1 MDPKRLPAGSGGRG
15 PWTVSE
21 NSGKADV
28 MSLVRNT
35 AVQASLTFASRIL
48 GFARDIILAAKIGAG
63 PVGDAWATAQQF
75 PNLFRRIFA
84 EGAFASAFVPTYART
99 LEAEGPDAAH
109 AVAEDA
115 LKVLFAATAALT
127 ILAQIFMPWVLLVIH
142 GGQADDPQHYN
153 LAVLLTR
160 ITMPYLSF
168 MAIAALLSGVLNSL
182 ERFILSAG
190 APTLLNISLIP
201 AGLLGT
207 TPEITTLYAAI
218 AFFIAGLL
226 QAGVL
231 WWGATRQN
239 VKLSL
244 IGWPR
249 LTPAVKKVL
258 KLAVPGTIAASGTQI
273 NIIVS
278 QSLASFEVGAKS
290 WLYAADRLYQLPL
303 GLVGVAVGVAILP
316 RLSRAAR
323 AGDTAAGARTMD
335 EGLGLAMALTFPAA
349 AGLMI
354 APVYLIDAFFVRG
367 AFLASDAA
375 AAGAALF
382 HFAWGVP
389 AFVLIKVLAPPFFAR
404 EDTKTPMRFA
414 LVSVALNTLLGAG
427 LFFWLKQSG
436 ADGFPGLAIATSTA
450 AWVNA
455 GLLALTLKQRGWYRP
470 GARLAAGLTRAALA
484 TTILSA
490 GIWLMLW
497 QQPAIKDALYGS
509 RSLAATATVLAAAVI
524 YGAAA
529 LITGALRI
537 NDVRQALRR

>member
-1 MDPKRLPAGSGGRG
+1 
-15 PWTVSE
+15 
-21 NSGKADV
+21 

-35 AVQASLTFASRIL
+35 AVQASLTFASRML
-48 GFARDIILAAKIGAG
+48 GFARDVILAAKIGAG

-75 PNLFRRIFA
+75 PNLFRRVFA

-99 LEAEGPDAAH
+99 LEADGPEAAR
-109 AVAEDA
+109 AVADDA

-142 GGQADDPQHYN
+142 GGQANDTENYN
-153 LAVLLTR
+153 LAVLCTR
-160 ITMPYLSF
+160 ITMPYLTF
-168 MAIAALLSGVLNSL
+168 MAIGALFSGVLNSL
-182 ERFILSAG
+182 ERFVLSAG
-190 APTLLNISLIP
+190 VPTLLNLCLIP

-207 TPEITTLYAAI
+207 TPQLTALYASI
-218 AFFIAGLL
+218 AFFVAGLF
-226 QAGVL
+226 QAGAL
-231 WWGATRQN
+231 WWGVSHQK

-249 LTPAVKKVL
+249 LTPAVKKML
-258 KLAVPGTIAASGTQI
+258 MLAVPGTIAASGTQI

-323 AGDTAAGARTMD
+323 ADDTAAGARTID

-349 AGLMI
+349 AALMA
-354 APVYLIDAFFVRG
+354 APTFLIDAFFVRG
-367 AFLASDAA
+367 AFLSSDAA
-375 AAGAALF
+375 ASGAALF

-389 AFVLIKVLAPPFFAR
+389 AFVLIKVLAPPYFAR
-404 EDTKTPMRFA
+404 EDTKTPMRYA
-414 LVSVALNTLLGAG
+414 LVSVVINTLLGAG

-436 ADGFPGLAIATSTA
+436 VPGFPGLAIATSAA

-455 GLLALTLKQRGWYRP
+455 GLLGVTLAQRGWYRP
-470 GARLAAGLTRAALA
+470 GPKLISGLVRAGLATLILA
-484 TTILSA
+484 GSIL
-490 GIWLMLW
+490 LMLW
-497 QQPAIKDALYGS
+497 QLPAIQGALGGS
-509 RSLAATATVLAAAVI
+509 KEISAVVI
-524 YGAAA
+524 ILVGMSVYAVAA
-529 LITGALRI
+529 LVTGAVRI
-537 NDVRQALRR
+537 RDLRQALRR

>member
-1 MDPKRLPAGSGGRG
+1 
-15 PWTVSE
+15 
-21 NSGKADV
+21 

-99 LEAEGPDAAH
+99 LEAEGPEAAR

-142 GGQADDPQHYN
+142 GGQAGDTENYN

-160 ITMPYLSF
+160 ITMPYLTF
-168 MAIAALLSGVLNSL
+168 MAIAALFSGVLNSL

-190 APTLLNISLIP
+190 APTLLNLCLIP

-207 TPEITTLYAAI
+207 TPQITAQYAAI

-226 QAGVL
+226 QAGAL
-231 WWGATRQN
+231 WWGVSHQK

-258 KLAVPGTIAASGTQI
+258 LLAVPGTIAASGTQI

-349 AGLMI
+349 AGLMA

-367 AFLASDAA
+367 AFLPSDAE

-414 LVSVALNTLLGAG
+414 LVSVVVNTLLGAG
-427 LFFWLKQSG
+427 LFFWLKQIG
-436 ADGFPGLAIATSTA
+436 QDGFPGLAIATSAA
-450 AWVNA
+450 AWVNTV
-455 GLLALTLKQRGWYRP
+455 LLWITLARRGWYTP
-470 GARLAAGLTRAALA
+470 GPKLAGGLIRAGLA
-484 TTILSA
+484 TAILTA
-490 GIWLMLW
+490 GILLMLW
-497 QQPAIKDALYGS
+497 QQPAIIQAVGGS
-509 RSLAATATVLAAAVI
+509 KSLAAAVTVTAAAVI
-524 YGAAA
+524 YALAA
-529 LITGALRI
+529 LLTGAVRI
-537 NDVRQALRR
+537 SDLRQALRR